1 MASSPKLFDQVRQVL
16 RVRHYA
22 YETEKSYIH
31 WIKRF
36 IAFHHMKPPREM
48 GAAEV
53 EAFLTYLAVNLKVA
67 PSTQNQ
73 ALSALIADRSQNW
86 RSWNRSSAM
95 AHRSPTSSIRYEH
108 TPWEWRN
115 FRHCRK
121 VGGFGNKHKISLRS
135 CICAICGSLSYQPDS
150 SGATQVPTARS
161 SSGITSWSGNS
172 STVSR

>member
-73 ALSALIADRSQNW
+73 ALSALIFLYREVYGQDTDWGLNAVRARPTRYLPTVLSPEEVQAKPGW
-86 RSWNRSSAM
+86 AGGEESVGLGWNN
-95 AHRSPTSSIRYEH
+95 P
-108 TPWEWRN
+108 
-115 FRHCRK
+115 K
-121 VGGFGNKHKISLRS
+121 FGLLTDSL
-135 CICAICGSLSYQPDS
+135 A
-150 SGATQVPTARS
+150 A
-161 SSGITSWSGNS
+161 
-172 STVSR
+172 